1 MNENATALCLRSRR
15 LLRPMAA
22 ALLLW
27 VLLSVSAWA
36 APEKDF
42 TVVALPDTQYYSE
55 KYPKIWAAQSDWIV
69 ANRKKLNIAYV
80 AHLGD
85 ITQNGDGKP
94 EEWAIASDA
103 LYRLENPTTTGLPDG
118 IPYGMVPGNHDHR
131 VGTREFD
138 KYFGV
143 EHFAKRP
150 YYGGHFGTDNNSHFD
165 KFSASGL
172 EFIVLY
178 IDFDF
183 DKLDY
188 APIDAWADGVL
199 KTNAKRRAIVVSHNL
214 LAVTGSFD
222 PRGQAIYDSLKG
234 NPNLFLMLCGHNHG
248 EAYRYD
254 SHEGLGVMTCLS
266 DYQNGPEG
274 GGGYLRLYRFSPAE
288 NLVRVQTYS
297 PWLKEY
303 KTDPSNQFAF
313 GYLMDG
319 GPLRGLGVPRK

>member
-1 MNENATALCLRSRR
+1 MGAFELHLSRR
-15 LLRPMAA
+15 AFAPLV
-22 ALLLW
+22 LW
-27 VLLSVSAWA
+27 VILSACAWA

-55 KYPKIWAAQSDWIV
+55 KYPIIWTAQADWIV
-69 ANRKKLNIAYV
+69 ANRKKLNIVYV

-94 EEWAIASDA
+94 EEWAIAADA
-103 LYRLENPTTTGLPDG
+103 LYRLENPTATGLPEG
-118 IPYGMVPGNHDHR
+118 IPYGVVPGNHDHR

-138 KYFGV
+138 KYFGL
-143 EHFAKRP
+143 EHFAKRS
-150 YYGGHFGTDNNSHFD
+150 YYGGHFGTDNSSHFD
-165 KFSASGL
+165 QFSASGL

-266 DYQNGPEG
+266 DYQRAPEG

-319 GPLRGLGVPRK
+319 RPLRGLGVPRK